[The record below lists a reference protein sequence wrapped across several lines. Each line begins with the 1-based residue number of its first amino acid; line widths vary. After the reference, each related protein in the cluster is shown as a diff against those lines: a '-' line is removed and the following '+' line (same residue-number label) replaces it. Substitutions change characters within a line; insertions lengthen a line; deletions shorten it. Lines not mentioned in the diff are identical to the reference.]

1 MPVKRETRGKKRKT
15 PDYETEYF
23 KHQVKNLIKSSLK
36 FDGVNFDYLILKIHC
51 LKYLKGLRHHSPN
64 LMNLSRFSN
73 PPKSGFN

>member
-36 FDGVNFDYLILKIHC
+36 FGGVNFDYLIWKNSLLEI
-51 LKYLKGLRHHSPN
+51 S
-64 LMNLSRFSN
+64 
-73 PPKSGFN
+73 